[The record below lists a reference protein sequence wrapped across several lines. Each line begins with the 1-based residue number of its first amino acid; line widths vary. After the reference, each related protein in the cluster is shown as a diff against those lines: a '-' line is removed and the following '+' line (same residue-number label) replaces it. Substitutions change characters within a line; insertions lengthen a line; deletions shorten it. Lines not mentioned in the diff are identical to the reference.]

1 MQKRTM
7 VMALATAALVL
18 GAAPAAAQAPDTAG
32 LARDVGA
39 FLVKT
44 VVPEIGRRNRLEVR
58 SSPTATA
65 FDSAVA
71 VFLRATPEAGRPPRR
86 GYQNW
91 IATRHLEFRGDTAV
105 VLVEQG
111 TSWPPPAD
119 EPYSLSLYFDQ
130 NHFFF
135 VREPAGWRYVRRK
148 FYSHADGG
156 AVRG

>member
-1 MQKRTM
+1 MPKRTM

-18 GAAPAAAQAPDTAG
+18 GPTPAAAQAPDTAG
-32 LARDVGA
+32 LASAVGA

-44 VVPEIGRRNRLEVR
+44 VVPEVGRRNRLEV
-58 SSPTATA
+58 SAPSTA

-71 VFLRATPEAGRPPRR
+71 AILRAAPEAALPPRR
-86 GYQNW
+86 GYRNW
-91 IATRHLEFRGDTAV
+91 IATRRLAFRGDTVV

-111 TSWPPPAD
+111 TSWPAPAD
-119 EPYSLSLYFDQ
+119 DPYSLTMFYDQ
-130 NHFFF
+130 NNFFF
-135 VREPAGWRYVRRK
+135 VREPAGWRYVKRK